1 MRKFIL
7 ISAVIELLAGSTFF
21 LAPQLIP
28 DFAGVS
34 TSHMAMARMYGA
46 AALGLGVFAFYTW
59 RNFEN
64 PELVKAF
71 LAAFLVFN
79 LGAFIGI
86 LSSFLAGVFANPG
99 GAVLHLVLGIFSAY
113 FLVKN
118 NLGHLSRGKRI
129 MAGAGIGLATIVTLV
144 SLLPNILHQAG
155 LHPDFKDSE
164 SYDLAGKKALII
176 TTSHGV
182 LNAPGETTGE
192 ETGVFGSEMT
202 VPYYEFQDAG
212 MEVDVASIKGGQIP
226 IDPQSFIFFIKSKA
240 DKRFLDD
247 EEFQNKTSNS
257 LKIDDVDFTK
267 YDAVWLAGG
276 WGAAYDFG
284 QSEIL
289 GKKISEAYYAQTP
302 TIGSVCHGALGLIQ
316 AKDTLGNYL
325 ITGRTMT
332 GVTDK
337 QLIELGITVTPLH
350 PETELR
356 KKGVNYKSNTGNR
369 DMLQTIT
376 VVDEEGRFV
385 TGQNQNSGHETAQK
399 MMALILEKSTRR
411 VLD

>member
-1 MRKFIL
+1 M
-7 ISAVIELLAGSTFF
+7 FF
-21 LAPQLIP
+21 APQLVP
-28 DFAGVS
+28 DFAQGP

-46 AALGLGVFAFYTW
+46 AALGLAIFAFYTW
-59 RNFEN
+59 RNFET
-64 PELVKAF
+64 PELVRAF

-79 LGAFIGI
+79 LGAFIGL

-99 GAVLHLVLGIFSAY
+99 GAILHLVLGIFSAY

-118 NLGHLSRGKRI
+118 NLGHLSKGKKI
-129 MAGAGIGLATIVTLV
+129 LAGVGIGLATIITLV
-144 SLLPNILHQAG
+144 SLLPNILQQAG
-155 LHPDFKDSE
+155 LHPKYSDGKT
-164 SYDLAGKKALII
+164 YDLKGKKALII
-176 TTSHGV
+176 TTSHGI
-182 LNAPGETTGE
+182 LNAAGETTGK

-212 MEVDVASIKGGQIP
+212 MEVDVASIKGGEIP
-226 IDPQSFIFFIKSKA
+226 VDPQSFTFFIKSESDERYLQDEA
-240 DKRFLDD
+240 FQDKVA
-247 EEFQNKTSNS
+247 NS
-257 LKIDDVDFTK
+257 LKIDDIDFTK
-267 YDAVWLAGG
+267 YEAIWLAGG
-276 WGAAYDFG
+276 WGAAYDLG
-284 QSEIL
+284 QSQVL

-337 QLIELGITVTPLH
+337 QIKDLGITLTPLH

-356 KKGVNYKSNTGNR
+356 KKGVNFKSNTGNI
-369 DMLQTIT
+369 DMLETIT
-376 VVDEEGRFV
+376 VVDEEGRFI

-399 MMALILEKSTRR
+399 MMAIMLEKSKRK